1 MFSWFEHMK
10 SQYFDLEDIS
20 TCESL
25 RKISRTFMNGLIY
38 SIFFKKTQ
46 ETIYFLLLK
55 FYKTIIFNEY
65 PYSQNSYNMNVYHIL
80 NIIIKQ
86 GLWKSC

>member
-10 SQYFDLEDIS
+10 SQYFDTEDIS

-38 SIFFKKTQ
+38 SIFLKKQ
-46 ETIYFLLLK
+46 ETIYFLLSK

-65 PYSQNSYNMNVYHIL
+65 PYSQNSYYMNVYHIL